1 MHFIFILS
9 IKKDGTIKYL
19 IKIIPL
25 TPFYIISKGELKPK
39 HEDKLIEKIFDAYG
53 ERWKEKEIE
62 ENIRL
67 HLTNVKK
74 CMEHRDLVCSW
85 FMIYAFLNQ
94 TETSHCMPS

>member
-1 MHFIFILS
+1 M
-9 IKKDGTIKYL
+9 
-19 IKIIPL
+19 
-25 TPFYIISKGELKPK
+25 KPK

-74 CMEHRDLVCSW
+74 CMEHRDLVCTW

-94 TETSHCMPS
+94 TETSHCMPYPHDSALCKHQYCGFNGSKSRVPLKMASCS

>member
-1 MHFIFILS
+1 MNAFHIYFKYKERWHNSIFNKNNS
-9 IKKDGTIKYL
+9 INL
-19 IKIIPL
+19 F
-25 TPFYIISKGELKPK
+25 FYIISKGELKPK

-74 CMEHRDLVCSW
+74 CMEHRDLVCTW
-85 FMIYAFLNQ
+85 FISIFKPNRN
-94 TETSHCMPS
+94 